1 MWDKFM
7 DHYVHFEST
16 RTGMRTRDKF
26 KNRNENWGKFKDYY
40 MHFKSTGIKM
50 RTRNKFMDRR

>member
-1 MWDKFM
+1 M
-7 DHYVHFEST
+7 HFESM

-26 KNRNENWGKFKDYY
+26 KNRNENWGKFKDYS
-40 MHFKSTGIKM
+40 MHFKSTGTEM